1 MVLFPRR
8 SCTPKILP
16 LSLRKGGNC
25 CHRRLRA
32 LRPPLAALF
41 TGIASVAG
49 VAAAAQTLD
58 ATRRILVLP
67 PLQWDAMGVASY
79 PVTQQ
84 ATSDLAQVMG
94 GLRFG
99 LKPEEVSQH
108 LPKLGAA
115 LRWSDLP
122 SAKDLSEDVRFIR
135 MPMQGAGALRAP
147 VTACFGEPSNVVL
160 LFRDNALFQISW
172 RFLPDQSCSDT
183 QDAAEQLYAP
193 YVLLTATLAV
203 STRYRAGSAEVVD
216 VADPSAEPPNAQR
229 WREPGQ

>member
-1 MVLFPRR
+1 VRAWCYFSGGHARQR
-8 SCTPKILP
+8 FSP
-16 LSLRKGGNC
+16 LSFRQGENC
-25 CHRRLRA
+25 YQRYI
-32 LRPPLAALF
+32 RPLLAALF

-58 ATRRILVLP
+58 ATKRILVLP

-84 ATSDLAQVMG
+84 AASDLAQVMG

-108 LPKLGAA
+108 LPTLGAA
-115 LRWSDLP
+115 LHWSDLS

-135 MPMQGAGALRAP
+135 MPMRGAGAQRAP
-147 VTACFGEPSNVVL
+147 VTACFGEPNNVVL
-160 LFRDNALFQISW
+160 LFRDNTLFRISW
-172 RFLPDQSCSDT
+172 RFQPDQSCPNT

-203 STRYRAGSAEVVD
+203 TTRYRVGSAEVVD
-216 VADPSAEPPNAQR
+216 VADPGAGPSNAQR
-229 WREPGQ
+229 WRERGQ